1 MTDDFRERFEELCRE
16 LLRGTDAN
24 GGSSGEGIGTYNEK
38 NLHRLLKKSL
48 CDRDEE
54 CEVWVGA
61 YVADILTEGHIIEI
75 QTGSF
80 YPLAPKLRYYLEET
94 GYRVTVVHPLI
105 VEKLLVRIDRET
117 GEVLRRKK
125 SPKRESLVGV
135 LPQLY
140 YLRQMFPA
148 PGLELV
154 LPEVYGEEYRYSE
167 RMRYRRAGT
176 YDAEFFPTGIRKIT
190 TLSTLED
197 VKAILPQELRTG
209 GTFDRAC
216 FSSVTGLH
224 GREMGSALMG
234 LCALGI
240 LESSRTGKKYEYRFL
255 E

>member
-1 MTDDFRERFEELCRE
+1 MTDDFRERFEALCRE
-16 LLRGTDAN
+16 MPRGIEADG
-24 GGSSGEGIGTYNEK
+24 GGSEEGIGTYNEK

-48 CDRDEE
+48 CDRAEE
-54 CEVWVGA
+54 CEVRVGS

-80 YPLAPKLRYYLEET
+80 YPLASKLQYYLEKT

-105 VEKLLVRIDRET
+105 VEKMLVRMDRET
-117 GEVLRRKK
+117 GEVLRRKR

-140 YLRQMFPA
+140 YLRQIFPA

-167 RMRYRRAGT
+167 RMRYRRAGA

-197 VKAILPQELRTG
+197 VKTVLPEELRTG

-224 GREMGSALMG
+224 GREMGSALAA
-234 LCALGI
+234 LCTLGI
-240 LESSRTGKKYEYRFL
+240 LESNRIGKKYEYRFL
-255 E
+255 Q